1 LERRLTTINATV
13 IVDRSRGDKM
23 VEDTLRHLAELS
35 APDVIVTSTK
45 SQLGNVAYIELS
57 YSDWPGQC
65 VFAHAYE
72 PWIETGMVFEIRGPF
87 DIELLVHAAND
98 VAAALDYELE
108 LMTDYG
114 SSCDF
119 RSAPSTT
126 SDPRETPPV
135 APYFHGECA
144 SVPKSQLT
152 DWQGTLAEAVIRWL
166 AAHSTGPRPKS
177 LFSINP
183 LPRSPQA
190 FAQQFVR
197 IINSISP
204 VEAAWK
210 VQTDHPSI
218 EHYILIHERWATEL
232 SLSSLVG

>member
-1 LERRLTTINATV
+1 LERRLTTINASV
-13 IVDRSRGDKM
+13 VVDRSRGDKM
-23 VEDTLRHLAELS
+23 VEDSRRHLAELS
-35 APDVIVTSTK
+35 APDVIVMSTEF
-45 SQLGNVAYIELS
+45 QLGNVAYIELS
-57 YSDWPGQC
+57 YSDWPEQC
-65 VFAHAYE
+65 VFAYAYE
-72 PWIETGMVFEIRGPF
+72 PWIETGMIFKIRGPF
-87 DIELLVHAAND
+87 DINLLVHAAND

-114 SSCDF
+114 SSCSF

-126 SDPRETPPV
+126 SDPRGTLPV
-135 APYFHGECA
+135 APYFHGESA
-144 SVPKSQLT
+144 SIPKSQLT
-152 DWQGTLAEAVIRWL
+152 NWQRTLGEAVIRWL
-166 AAHSTGPRPKS
+166 AAHSTGPRPNS

-183 LPRSPQA
+183 LPPSPQT

-204 VEAAWK
+204 VEAAWR
-210 VQTDHPSI
+210 VETDHPSI